1 MKKSIL
7 VPYERYQ
14 QLVEIATERN
24 TPSFKTALNDVPSAE
39 PEQSSYAKPYSS
51 FSTLNDYIND
61 NHLNNSSPILP
72 SLSYPNLKVKLPPPP
87 PPPPQTTTTTTT
99 TRTLPL
105 TEQRL
110 STDVIIA
117 CLPKRKHSRAR
128 KLLEILIAHPALDW
142 TKHGMLL
149 CNDTPIENSH
159 IVDLVNSALDVN
171 NSNIKSSV
179 QLPNG
184 YSLFREKLLNNTFR
198 RHSDDASTKS
208 HGAFCMKPCQVEK
221 SFQTQEHQQQG
232 LQQLSKQLV
241 PPKLKRTKNRQKRR
255 NPAPLSPPSPPL
267 PPPGLPD
274 SDIVPK
280 PLNIWKY
287 NWKAY

>member
-1 MKKSIL
+1 
-7 VPYERYQ
+7 
-14 QLVEIATERN
+14 
-24 TPSFKTALNDVPSAE
+24 
-39 PEQSSYAKPYSS
+39 
-51 FSTLNDYIND
+51 
-61 NHLNNSSPILP
+61 
-72 SLSYPNLKVKLPPPP
+72 
-87 PPPPQTTTTTTT
+87 
-99 TRTLPL
+99 
-105 TEQRL
+105 
-110 STDVIIA
+110 
-117 CLPKRKHSRAR
+117 
-128 KLLEILIAHPALDW
+128 
-142 TKHGMLL
+142 MLL

-184 YSLFREKLLNNTFR
+184 YSLFREKLLNNTIR

-208 HGAFCMKPCQVEK
+208 HGALYMKPCQVEK

-274 SDIVPK
+274 SDILPK